1 MGFNINITG
10 IKSLD
15 KFIGL
20 ADTPIYYEDGKF
32 FKVKDNHI
40 VYTDIEWSDISGE
53 IANSEHF
60 EVIISSIKDDI
71 INKEHLVN
79 KKELQIELDK
89 KQPIG
94 DYATKIEVAQL
105 IASIPQFKTKVV
117 SELPDVGEKMVL
129 YLVPKQ
135 ENQNDIYNEYI
146 WIEEARGFE
155 FLGTMA
161 LDLSEYLTPNKLGI
175 SKVSDPMT
183 QDDYDNLEVKEPN
196 VLYLIEEQNAQA

>member
-10 IKSLD
+10 LKSLN

-20 ADTPIYYEDGKF
+20 ADTPIYYENGKF
-32 FKVKDNHI
+32 FKVQDNHI
-40 VYTDIEWSDISGE
+40 IYTDIEWSDISGE

-71 INKEHLVN
+71 IKKEQLIN
-79 KKELQIELDK
+79 KKEFQAELNK
-89 KQPIG
+89 KQPVG
-94 DYATKIEVAQL
+94 DYATKLEVMQL

-117 SELPDVGEKMVL
+117 TELPDVGEKMIL

-135 ENQNDIYNEYI
+135 ESQNDIYNEYI
-146 WIEEARGFE
+146 WVEETRKFE

-161 LDLSEYLTPNKLGI
+161 LDLSEYLTPDKLGI

-183 QDDYDNLEVKEPN
+183 QDDYNKLEIIEPN
-196 VLYLIEEQNAQA
+196 VLYLIEEQNVQT